1 MNPVTA
7 ITNQIPISVIQVGKP
22 TNKIVAYAAE
32 CLKQK
37 LIYIGQTGDQ
47 WTVASINTYQT

>member
-1 MNPVTA
+1 MINKCMNPITA
-7 ITNQIPISVIQVGKP
+7 ITNQISTSVIQVGKP

-32 CLKQK
+32 CLKHK

-47 WTVASINTYQT
+47 